1 MIKVEMR
8 VTMVEQKDKKQLYV
22 LFVCSVFVLAVSIWA
37 FKMEINT
44 TASSPTG
51 IEDHSSHSDK
61 AVERRRMR
69 RR

>member
-1 MIKVEMR
+1 MR

-51 IEDHSSHSDK
+51 IEDHSSHRDK
-61 AVERRRMR
+61 AGESGQKLSLIHI
-69 RR
+69 